1 MKDAMKMGLRS
12 LIYRRKQYRSLFF
25 VCIFGVAISLFAQF
39 VINGMISSL
48 KNKAKIYYGGDFQ
61 FVGGDYY
68 NNQFNREENLALVK
82 SVFPNDLVVE
92 RYNFDPIY
100 AALYFEGMEVRL
112 RMAKGVDFT
121 AESDIFKTLN
131 YKEGSA
137 ENLKGTNGILISE
150 KIAETLAVHCG
161 DSVTFLLTNREGATD
176 TLEVIVKGIF
186 VDSSF
191 FGMYTSYMDLDF
203 LKNADKYPQDWC
215 NRICITLKN
224 GEPSEKQIKY
234 YQNELSKLFTMYK
247 IVEDKNDFFDYQDHV
262 EYYDSSDNFHP
273 VYSLIKLDANLDSLK
288 VVIDAMNL
296 VAAFIIVMLIVII
309 VVGVASTFRVIIMKR
324 INEIGIYKAIGM
336 KRGKVS
342 LMILVETFLLVFA
355 GCIGGFILSLILVLI
370 SRNMNLSFIP
380 AFDLFLSN
388 GTLNPEISILRF
400 FVFSLTI
407 CVTTAAAVLFAVK
420 KSVRI
425 MPCKALAVTE

>member
-1 MKDAMKMGLRS
+1 MKDAIKMGLRS
-12 LIYRRKQYRSLFF
+12 LVYRRKQYRSLFI
-25 VCIFGVAISLFAQF
+25 VCIFGVAISLFTQS
-39 VINGMISSL
+39 VITGMISSL
-48 KNKAKIYYGGDFQ
+48 KYKAKVYYGGDFQ

-68 NNQFNREENLALVK
+68 NNQFNGEENLALVK

-112 RMAKGVDFT
+112 RMAKGVDFD
-121 AESDIFKTLN
+121 AEADIFKTLN

-150 KIAETLAVHCG
+150 KIADTLAVHCG

-191 FGMYTSYMDLDF
+191 FGMYTSYMDIDF
-203 LKNADKYPQDWC
+203 LKAADKYPLNWS

-224 GEPSEKQIKY
+224 GEPSAKQIAN
-234 YQNELSKLFTMYK
+234 YQKELEKSFNMFP
-247 IVEDKNDFFDYQDHV
+247 IVEDKYDFFSSQSEI
-262 EYYDSSDNFHP
+262 EYYDEDDNFNP
-273 VYSLIKLDANLDSLK
+273 VYALIKLDANLESLK

-296 VAAFIIVMLIVII
+296 VSAFIIVMLIVII

-336 KRGKVS
+336 KRGKLS
-342 LMILVETFLLVFA
+342 LMILVETVFLIFS

-370 SRNMNLSFIP
+370 SRNLNLSFIP
-380 AFDLFLSN
+380 AFDLFLTN
-388 GTLNPEISILRF
+388 GTLAPIVSFLRF
-400 FVFSLTI
+400 LTFSLTI